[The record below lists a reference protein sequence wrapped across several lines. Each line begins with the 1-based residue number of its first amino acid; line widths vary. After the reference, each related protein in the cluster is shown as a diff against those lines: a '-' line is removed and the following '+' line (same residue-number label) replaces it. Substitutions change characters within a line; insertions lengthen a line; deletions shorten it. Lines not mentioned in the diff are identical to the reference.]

1 MGLFD
6 VVLQKELKAKKS
18 KEEILDLIKTEL
30 LPNSKKEPSFENGI
44 LCFENFRAPTSLLKY
59 NLTLNLEKSNNKY
72 NLTVN
77 GELQQVLI
85 ILFVIIF
92 SILFT
97 YGFGVILVVA
107 VAFLQ
112 KKFAEKYL
120 TKIIEE
126 LDLVATQA

>member
-6 VVLQKELKAKKS
+6 VILEKELKSKKT
-18 KEEILDLIKTEL
+18 KEEILDLFKTEL
-30 LPNSKKEPSFENGI
+30 SNHSKKEPICKDDI
-44 LCFENFRAPTSLLKY
+44 LYLENFRAPTSLLKY
-59 NLTLNLEKSNNKY
+59 NLSLNLEKSNNKY
-72 NLTVN
+72 DLTIN
-77 GELQQVLI
+77 GELQQVVI

-97 YGFGVILVVA
+97 YGFGVVLVVA
-107 VAFLQ
+107 VAFIQ

-126 LDLVATQA
+126 LELSSH

>member
-6 VVLQKELKAKKS
+6 VILEKELKAKKS
-18 KEEILDLIKTEL
+18 KEEILGLIKTEL
-30 LPNSKKEPSFENGI
+30 SNDSKKEPSFENGI
-44 LCFENFRAPTSLLKY
+44 LSVENFRAPTSLLKY
-59 NLTLNLEKSNNKY
+59 NLSINLEKSDNKY

-77 GELQQVLI
+77 GELQQVI
-85 ILFVIIF
+85 IMLFIIIF

-97 YGFGVILVVA
+97 YGLGVILVVV

-126 LDLVATQA
+126 LELSI